1 MLLNQWLLLFMF
13 IIFCNTMHKKA
24 PFRGNAAQNGTFRE
38 IDKIWQVCVRQ

>member
-1 MLLNQWLLLFMF
+1 MVTLINV

-24 PFRGNAAQNGTFRE
+24 PFKGNAAQNGAFQE